1 MRLKKSGMKKVK
13 LVQMLIAMLPLAI
26 LVTLMACEGPAGA
39 PGKDGADGTDG
50 TNGTNG
56 TNASESC
63 RTCHN
68 ATSLIATKQLQ
79 LNHSMHSE
87 GTAWLEGTR
96 NSCAP
101 CHTSAGFTD
110 VIANNPPKNKYNA
123 TAAALT
129 DPTPLTCRSCHKVH
143 NAYDATDWAFTT
155 TAPIDMLIDTTKTL
169 TLDLGGSNNL
179 CAKCHQPRIVKQMD
193 FAGAPTAT
201 YSALNSFRWGTHY
214 GTQGAIFGGKGG
226 FQFTGTETY
235 ANSSHTAVATCV
247 DCHAAAA
254 TGMSG
259 GHTFSVV
266 NEETGALNTNG
277 CLVSGCH
284 SSASTLTTK
293 ISTAQTEIVSLTNQ
307 LGDKLGFMQKVAG
320 EYTGYVDIYD
330 PASNPDGLVKFP
342 GSTSTWTQAQ
352 KDHNNTL
359 TAITF
364 TNKQAA
370 AAGNF
375 MLVLRDKSKGVHN
388 FAYAKA
394 LLTNS
399 IAALQ

>member
-1 MRLKKSGMKKVK
+1 MKKIK
-13 LVQMLIAMLPLAI
+13 LVKMLIAMLPLAI

-68 ATSLIATKQLQ
+68 STSQIATKQLQ

-123 TAAALT
+123 TAASLT
-129 DPTPLTCRSCHKVH
+129 DPTPLTCRSCHKTH
-143 NAYDATDWAFTT
+143 TAYDATDWDLKT
-155 TAPIDMLIDTTKTL
+155 TAAIDMLIDTTKTL
-169 TLDLGGSNNL
+169 TLDLGGSSNL

-193 FAGAPTAT
+193 FNGAPGTT
-201 YSALNSFRWGTHY
+201 YAALNSFRWGTHY

-226 FQFTGTETY
+226 FEFTGTYT
-235 ANSSHTAVATCV
+235 NSAHTVATTCV
-247 DCHAAAA
+247 DCHSAAA

-284 SSASTLTTK
+284 SSATTLTNLINTDK
-293 ISTAQTEIVSLTNQ
+293 VAITDLITQ
-307 LGDKLGFMQKVAG
+307 LGDKLGFMQKADLNEDG
-320 EYTGYVDIYD
+320 IKEYTGYVDIYD
-330 PASNPDGLVKFP
+330 PTSNPDGLVKFP
-342 GSTSTWTQAQ
+342 GSTSTWTQPQ

-370 AAGNF
+370 AAANF
-375 MLVLRDKSKGVHN
+375 QLVLRDGSNGVHN

-394 LLTNS
+394 LSDGGSNR
-399 IAALQ
+399 